1 MNQLNREISKL
12 GLLIDQFGFEFV
24 FNLLLCCDDFLLTR
38 LLLSTGLLDFFGQLL
53 IGIFQ
58 VINDTLHVH
67 DLLGALSG
75 IEFDVL
81 ALILQL
87 IEVELELLLGVL

>member
-1 MNQLNREISKL
+1 M
-12 GLLIDQFGFEFV
+12 GLF
-24 FNLLLCCDDFLLTR
+24 DFL
-38 LLLSTGLLDFFGQLL
+38 GQLL

-67 DLLGALSG
+67 NLLGALSG

-81 ALILQL
+81 ALL
-87 IEVELELLLGVL
+87 IKLIIVKL